1 MLDIL
6 AIISSV
12 ICFVLAIAYTHACQG
27 LKGTRP

>member
-6 AIISSV
+6 AVISSA
-12 ICFVLAIAYTHACQG
+12 ICFALAIAYTHACQS

>member
-6 AIISSV
+6 AVIAST
-12 ICFVLAIAYTHACQG
+12 ICFILAIAYTHACQS